1 VKNPRLITYSAVI
14 LSMVFWSLSF
24 IWYKVVY
31 LYYNPIT
38 VVLFRLIISSALL
51 AFFSLIFKKLQKIRG
66 SELKVILLLAFLEPF
81 MYFIGESFGIRLV
94 SSTVAAVII
103 STIPLFSPLAARYFL
118 NEQLTRMNYAGIL
131 ISIIGVIL
139 VIFDDRLAFSASLPG
154 VILMALAV
162 LAAVFY
168 SVVNLRL
175 STKYNVVTIITY
187 QNAIGVIFFFPLF
200 LVFESESVKY
210 AEFSVRSLIPL
221 FELAIFASTL
231 AFLFFTYSLK
241 YLGISKAN
249 VFVNLIPV
257 FTAIFAY
264 FLIDEKFTLL
274 KLSGILVVILGLFVS
289 QVKPAYMNFFSNK
302 NKVKGHL
309 GDKTR
314 EREK

>member
-1 VKNPRLITYSAVI
+1 
-14 LSMVFWSLSF
+14 
-24 IWYKVVY
+24 
-31 LYYNPIT
+31 
-38 VVLFRLIISSALL
+38 LL

-154 VILMALAV
+154 VVLMALAV

-231 AFLFFTYSLK
+231 AFLCFTYSLK

-289 QVKPAYMNFFSNK
+289 QVKPAYMNFFS
-302 NKVKGHL
+302 GQT
-309 GDKTR
+309 KTR
-314 EREK
+314 